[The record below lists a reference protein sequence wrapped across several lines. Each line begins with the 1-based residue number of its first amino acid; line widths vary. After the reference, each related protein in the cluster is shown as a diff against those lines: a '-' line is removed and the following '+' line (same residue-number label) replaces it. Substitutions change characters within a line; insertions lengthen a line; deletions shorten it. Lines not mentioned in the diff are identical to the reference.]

1 MFNEELHGAEQT
13 AVLDQCAVAA
23 DLGRSVYRDTLYTHS
38 LSLRL
43 SHMHPIRFPS
53 LTCSELD
60 FMSET
65 HHSVSESQ
73 VEYS

>member
-1 MFNEELHGAEQT
+1 MLPRTE
-13 AVLDQCAVAA
+13 QCAVAA

-73 VEYS
+73 VEYIAKAVVVTLML